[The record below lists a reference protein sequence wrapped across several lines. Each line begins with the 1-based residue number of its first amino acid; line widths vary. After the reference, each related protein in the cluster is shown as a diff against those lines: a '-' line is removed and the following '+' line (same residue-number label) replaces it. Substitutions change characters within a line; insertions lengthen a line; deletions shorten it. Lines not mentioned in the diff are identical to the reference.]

1 MSTSMTITND
11 NTLSTPGEILKEEFM
26 EPYGVSNYRLAKATG
41 LTPTAVGQI
50 VRGERAITVKTAYL
64 LAKAFGTSAEFWLN
78 LQHDYELLSF
88 DSSSLKD
95 VPDLTHCA

>member
-1 MSTSMTITND
+1 LITIIPDGTIFQND
-11 NTLSTPGEILKEEFM
+11 TP
-26 EPYGVSNYRLAKATG
+26 VTVTG

-95 VPDLTHCA
+95 VPDLTHCV